1 VGILSIII
9 AFVAAL
15 LALYGIITDD
25 SGAGNG
31 GKGAGIAAIGI
42 VGLFASVF
50 VGSLA
55 H

>member
-1 VGILSIII
+1 MGILSIII

-31 GKGAGIAAIGI
+31 GKGAGIAAIG
-42 VGLFASVF
+42 LFASVF